1 MYPKLLASVVLGA
14 ASYVAGIPVEAL
26 LSMILTLE
34 LATFAVIIDHR
45 GRISTLETLQDQKN
59 ER

>member
-1 MYPKLLASVVLGA
+1 MWGKLLVSAAVGA
-14 ASYVAGIPVEAL
+14 TTYVAGIPVEAL

-34 LATFAVIIDHR
+34 LATFAVMMDHR
-45 GRISTLETLQDQKN
+45 GRISTLETLQENKN